1 MGFVSSRLI
10 TDRDEIWVCDD
21 CGQEGIRANGHEITA
36 NNEVVIWFCFNCVQ
50 KVRRHEVWK

>member
-1 MGFVSSRLI
+1 MGFVSSRII

-50 KVRRHEVWK
+50 KVRRHEV